1 MSKQARHGEEEPQQG
16 HSFEVDCSHG
26 LGNLVALVAARSHK
40 MDPKVDAPLSGDFLR
55 DALVP

>member
-26 LGNLVALVAARSHK
+26 LGDLVALVAARSHK
-40 MDPKVDAPLSGDFLR
+40 MDPKVSGDFLR